1 MPNAQVEYRPD
12 AEYIREMVASIPLT
26 QREIARRV
34 GVSDRY
40 IRALVAGTRTCNY
53 PVQYCL
59 ECLSRGL
66 NAEGSRGKSD
76 EDVRHHQQNDP
87 SCPGSHIE
95 RSSIA

>member
-1 MPNAQVEYRPD
+1 MAGRLTAICAPQSPRIKAGVDGKIDHHPNAQVEYRPD
-12 AEYIREMVASIPLT
+12 AAYIRALVASIPLT

-66 NAEGSRGKSD
+66 NDAAFS
-76 EDVRHHQQNDP
+76 
-87 SCPGSHIE
+87 
-95 RSSIA
+95 